1 MGQTKE
7 GAAKNAYLQHCKS
20 YKRKEPPTSPP
31 SPKKITPIP
40 PLGLQGAWPGG
51 SPKKQRTLDTFAD
64 PNYVS
69 R

>member
-20 YKRKEPPTSPP
+20 YKRKDPPTSPP

-40 PLGLQGAWPGG
+40 ACT